1 MDHARFQPIVNS
13 VTHQMVALEVLS
25 AQPLPLHDPIA
36 MIEVDLAALRHAALL
51 RRKLGIRV
59 HSNIEYST
67 ILEAWEE
74 FIPFAPSGVVLEL
87 VERGA
92 ALERE
97 WSVAKVLASMREWR
111 KDGGLIAFDDV
122 PMHDSKLLS
131 MIGMVR
137 PDIVKVESLNGIAVL
152 RTLSGGATVV
162 VERIETRQQAEL
174 ATAAGADELQ
184 GVYFDCAQ
192 AIPTAGRALSEQNT
206 QER

>member
-1 MDHARFQPIVNS
+1 MDRAKIQPIVDS
-13 VTHQMVALEVLS
+13 VTHELVALEVLS
-25 AQPLPLHDPIA
+25 PYPVPLHDPAA

-51 RRKLGIRV
+51 RQKLGIRV

-74 FIPFAPSGVVLEL
+74 VIPFAPSGVVLEL
-87 VERGA
+87 VERRA

-97 WSVAKVLASMREWR
+97 RAVAKVLASMREWR

-122 PMHDSKLLS
+122 PMRDGKLMS

-137 PDIVKVESLNGIAVL
+137 PDIVKVESLRGIAVL
-152 RTLSGGATVV
+152 RALSGGATIV
-162 VERIETRQQAEL
+162 VERIETRQQAEQ

-184 GVYFDCAQ
+184 GFYFDRVH
-192 AIPTAGRALSEQNT
+192 AIPTTNCGALSE
-206 QER
+206 